1 MIPSSISDLP
11 GHAPEPSSAEQT
23 TQTRRGWVPALP
35 RIDITTD
42 DTLSDVSKDQR
53 EPHRHLSDEICEVLR
68 RVRLSKGWSYRA
80 AARATGVNAG
90 YLCHLEHGRRVP
102 NAVVVEALIQA
113 YVITGSDASMLRE
126 AGLVGVG
133 RDWHRREVPILPPTL
148 PKPLWERGRSVG
160 YRHNSVCLGG
170 L

>member
-1 MIPSSISDLP
+1 MIPSSISDPP

-80 AARATGVNAG
+80 AARATGVDAG
-90 YLCHLEHGRRVP
+90 YCATWSTADESR
-102 NAVVVEALIQA
+102 AQWW
-113 YVITGSDASMLRE
+113 S
-126 AGLVGVG
+126 
-133 RDWHRREVPILPPTL
+133 
-148 PKPLWERGRSVG
+148 
-160 YRHNSVCLGG
+160 RHSFRHT
-170 L
+170 